1 VEQPYPPAEPQKPR
15 RRPYKLNEAAA
26 ELDVPLDTVRDAVAR
41 GDLKSFK
48 VGRRRLIPAPYFERL
63 LLGEDE

>member
-1 VEQPYPPAEPQKPR
+1 VEPELPQLR
-15 RRPYKLNEAAA
+15 RRPYKLDEAAA

-63 LLGEDE
+63 LLGEDAN